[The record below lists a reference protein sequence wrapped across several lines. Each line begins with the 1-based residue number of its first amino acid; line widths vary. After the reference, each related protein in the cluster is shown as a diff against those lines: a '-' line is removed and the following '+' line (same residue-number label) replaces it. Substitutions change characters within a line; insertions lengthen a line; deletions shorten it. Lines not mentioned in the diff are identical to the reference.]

1 MITLILEKI
10 HCKSFL
16 PVLLKKMN
24 FHLFYW
30 RHCCGVYLITELRF
44 QRLYPFS
51 PFLLLDLD
59 KPLYSSFLF
68 KRVDYICILRSYAYY
83 VNSFLRICIFFC
95 LLTYLNVLS
104 YVYTKGGDI
113 VGIGTKLER
122 LLKERNIN
130 VNELAQ
136 KINVAP
142 TTLYSMIRR
151 DSKKADIE
159 VLFKL
164 AKELGVDAEYF
175 CDNDEDIS
183 RHEPTYDDVE
193 RLIARNGKQMSK
205 EQKLRLI
212 QLLSEIVE

>member
-1 MITLILEKI
+1 M
-10 HCKSFL
+10 
-16 PVLLKKMN
+16 
-24 FHLFYW
+24 
-30 RHCCGVYLITELRF
+30 
-44 QRLYPFS
+44 
-51 PFLLLDLD
+51 
-59 KPLYSSFLF
+59 
-68 KRVDYICILRSYAYY
+68 
-83 VNSFLRICIFFC
+83 
-95 LLTYLNVLS
+95 
-104 YVYTKGGDI
+104 KGGDI

-122 LLKERNIN
+122 LLKERNMN
-130 VNELAQ
+130 ANELAQ

-142 TTLYSMIRR
+142 TTIYSMIRR

-164 AKELGVDAEYF
+164 SKELGVDAEYF

-183 RHEPTYDDVE
+183 RHEPSYDDVE